1 MLDRR
6 LGKVGLDQVME
17 VGPDVVNPGLLDWM
31 PEVILELR
39 DGVQVDLASV
49 VGILAQK
56 HVDFHLPV

>member
-1 MLDRR
+1 
-6 LGKVGLDQVME
+6 ME

>member
-1 MLDRR
+1 VLDRR